1 MAMSLDCRPFDSQIL
16 NSVTPLVGNS
26 AHWWVFMGPHS
37 PPIISPFSKNGIKT
51 LTASVLHLCIHPWA
65 FRFWHHIVPAWFSF
79 DIPSRHIHHPSQH
92 MTYISARDGIFHSN
106 SATRIHHSDV
116 NRLLSILC
124 FGYVR
129 IQLAFL
135 KQFVKLADSDKLILF
150 PLFQL
155 SSDSL
160 PVIPPA
166 LSVSSGERDRNFQ
179 SLPAMMQQSNLLWW
193 WLN

>member
-1 MAMSLDCRPFDSQIL
+1 MC
-16 NSVTPLVGNS
+16 
-26 AHWWVFMGPHS
+26 PHS
-37 PPIISPFSKNGIKT
+37 PPIISPFSKKRNQDPNSICSPFVHPFMGI
-51 LTASVLHLCIHPWA
+51 SVLTSYCSCLVFFRHPLEA
-65 FRFWHHIVPAWFSF
+65 HSSSPAAHDPYLRQRSNLPLKFRDEDS
-79 DIPSRHIHHPSQH
+79 SQ
-92 MTYISARDGIFHSN
+92 RCDP
-106 SATRIHHSDV
+106 
-116 NRLLSILC
+116 LC

-135 KQFVKLADSDKLILF
+135 KQFVKIADSDKLILF

-166 LSVSSGERDRNFQ
+166 LSVSSGERDCNFQ

-193 WLN
+193 WLH